1 MTADR
6 AADVAP
12 LAKAVVVYGASGHGK
27 VVADVARLAG
37 LELAGFL
44 DDDPAKIGGVYFG
57 APVFSWDAVL
67 RQHERVAELGVA
79 LGIGD
84 NAIREACFTRLTS
97 AGLCIPTLVHPSAVI
112 AASSRL
118 GAGTVVMAG
127 AVVNPDATVGE
138 GCILNTGSVVEHD
151 NRLGT
156 FVHLSPNAALGG
168 GVSIGHR
175 THVGLG
181 AVVLPGMVVGA
192 DVRVGAG
199 AVVHRPVADA
209 TTVVGNPARP
219 LPPRAR

>member
-1 MTADR
+1 
-6 AADVAP
+6 
-12 LAKAVVVYGASGHGK
+12 VVYGASGHGK
-27 VVADVARLAG
+27 VVADIARLAG

-44 DDDPAKIGGVYFG
+44 DDDPAKLGGVHFG
-57 APVFSWDAVL
+57 FTVLSWEVIL
-67 RQHERVAELGVA
+67 RQHERTPELGVA

-84 NAIREACFTRLTS
+84 NARREACFARLVA
-97 AGLCIPTLVHPSAVI
+97 AGLTVPCLVHPSAVI

-127 AVVNPDATVGE
+127 AVVNPDAMVGE

-151 NRLGT
+151 DRLGR

-175 THVGLG
+175 THIGLG
-181 AVVLPGMVVGA
+181 SVVLPGVAIGD

-209 TTVVGNPARP
+209 ATVVGIPAHP
-219 LPPRAR
+219 IARRTR